1 MAVSAPWTTQQY
13 QTLVTMIAK
22 GVTSLEVNGEKVT
35 YRSLDEMMRIKG
47 MMERDLGLVA
57 VSRQQY
63 PAFRK
68 G

>member
-1 MAVSAPWTTQQY
+1 MTTPWTIQQY
-13 QTLVTMIAK
+13 QTLVMMIAK
-22 GVTSLEVNGEKVT
+22 GVTNLEVNGEKVA
-35 YRSLDEMMRIKG
+35 YRSLDEMMRIKA
-47 MMERDLGLVA
+47 MMERDLGLVS

>member
-1 MAVSAPWTTQQY
+1 MAVTAPWTIQQY
-13 QTLVTMIAK
+13 QTLVVMIAK

-35 YRSLDEMMRIKG
+35 YRSLDEMMRLKAV
-47 MMERDLGLVA
+47 MERDLGLVA
-57 VSRQQY
+57 VSRRHY

>member
-1 MAVSAPWTTQQY
+1 MSAPWTIEQY
-13 QTLVTMIAK
+13 QTLVKMIAK

-35 YRSLDEMMRIKG
+35 YRSLNEMMRIKA

-57 VSRQQY
+57 VPRQQY

>member
-1 MAVSAPWTTQQY
+1 MTTPWTIQQY
-13 QTLVTMIAK
+13 QTLVMMIAK
-22 GVTSLEVNGEKVT
+22 GVTNLEVNGEKVA
-35 YRSLDEMMRIKG
+35 YRSLDEMMRIKS
-47 MMERDLGLVA
+47 MMERDLGLVS